1 MSPGG
6 TGASSSN
13 LYNAAGSGGGLSKEQ
28 ENDMKILRGK
38 VEDLLKVNEALHHR
52 FTTVESRIG
61 NIVQS
66 AEGGVS
72 TVGGMGVG
80 SENAGGHDERVAAV
94 LVNTNEMLMKEL
106 NDLKGRRPDRS
117 PPSSCFYIPYTQIFC
132 Y

>member
-1 MSPGG
+1 M
-6 TGASSSN
+6 
-13 LYNAAGSGGGLSKEQ
+13 GSGGGLSKEQ

-72 TVGGMGVG
+72 ISGGGLG
-80 SENAGGHDERVAAV
+80 SENAGGQDERIAAV

-106 NDLKGRRPDRS
+106 NDLKGRRLPFRS
-117 PPSSCFYIPYTQIFC
+117 
-132 Y
+132 